1 MLRTR
6 VLTALVLAALL
17 LGSFWLSRAWF
28 VAFTAVLAGAA
39 AFEWLRLAGSRQ
51 RLAQVGGVVFT
62 VFCLVVY
69 FAGLRPTGS
78 MVVAIA
84 VLACI
89 LWTGLGSLVF
99 TAAQG
104 SGKLSDGL
112 SAVLGVVLLAAAW
125 FAALELLERSAVLLL
140 SASAI
145 VWVADIA
152 AYFVGRAF
160 GRRKLAPL
168 ISPGKTW
175 AGVWGAFGVVILLA
189 LGVHMVWPAN
199 NVFTNRLIDAA
210 PLPVAFVVLALLVV
224 LSIVGDLFESL
235 LKRQA
240 GVKDSSGLLPG
251 HGGVLDRVD
260 ALLPVLPAAVVVT
273 TWMQ

>member
-17 LGSFWLSRAWF
+17 LGTFWLSRAVF
-28 VAFTAVLAGAA
+28 VAFTALLVGAA
-39 AFEWLRLAGSRQ
+39 AFEWLRLAGRKPPFA
-51 RLAQVGGVVFT
+51 RLGGAAVT
-62 VFCLVVY
+62 VFCLAVT

-78 MVVAIA
+78 MAAAVA
-84 VLACI
+84 VLACL
-89 LWTGLGSLVF
+89 LWAGLGSLVVI
-99 TAAQG
+99 AAQG
-104 SGKLSDGL
+104 SGRLSDGL
-112 SAVLGVVLLAAAW
+112 SALLGVVLLAAAW
-125 FAALELLERSAVLLL
+125 FAALELLERGAILLL

-152 AYFVGRAF
+152 AYFFGRAF

-175 AGVWGAFGVVILLA
+175 AGAWGALGAVIALA
-189 LGVHMVWPAN
+189 LGIHMFWPVHD
-199 NVFTNRLIDAA
+199 VFSNRLLDAA
-210 PLPVAFVVLALLVV
+210 PLPVAVVVLALLVV

-240 GVKDSSGLLPG
+240 GVKDSGGLLPG
-251 HGGVLDRVD
+251 HGGVLDRID